1 MPSSAGLETR
11 LENDVTSLVKEGRY
25 GSRTEILREGL
36 CLVEERGKRL
46 SLLDAAPARE
56 VADAD
61 ANRATPAEDVK
72 ARLIARDEKL
82 SGPVA

>member
-11 LENDVTSLVKEGRY
+11 LENDVTSLLKEGRY

-36 CLVEERGKRL
+36 RLVEERGKRL
-46 SLLDAAPARE
+46 SLLGAAPARE
-56 VADAD
+56 VAD